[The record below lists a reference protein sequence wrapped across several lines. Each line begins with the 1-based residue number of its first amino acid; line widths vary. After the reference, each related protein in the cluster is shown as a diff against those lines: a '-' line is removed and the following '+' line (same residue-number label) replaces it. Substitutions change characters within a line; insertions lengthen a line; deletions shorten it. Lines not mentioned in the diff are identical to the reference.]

1 FNDQYIKVVRSNVR
15 NNRHFADNVIARTED
30 RLAALSQSKQSILL
44 GALVLL
50 ALLVLGA
57 LFLWKGRGG
66 RGARPK
72 RPSEGEGGLL
82 GPMDPSLGG
91 HPGRSG
97 DTAAQDRLMPEE
109 TEASILE
116 QLKTFEQGTQY
127 LQPNLSLAQLAVEFQ
142 VNTKYLSH
150 TINNHKGNDFNNYI
164 NGLRIQYIIQ
174 KLRENPEY
182 LNYKISYLSS
192 ECGFSSHSKF
202 SSAFKHVT
210 GHTPSAFSEKVRN

>member
-1 FNDQYIKVVRSNVR
+1 HLAKKEYNRAIGFLDKALDMSDSAGLPDFKADVYLNLAQYHKAVGNIDRYNHFNDQYIKVVRSNVR

-97 DTAAQDRLMPEE
+97 DTAAQDRLMSEE
-109 TEASILE
+109 TE
-116 QLKTFEQGTQY
+116 
-127 LQPNLSLAQLAVEFQ
+127 
-142 VNTKYLSH
+142 
-150 TINNHKGNDFNNYI
+150 
-164 NGLRIQYIIQ
+164 
-174 KLRENPEY
+174 
-182 LNYKISYLSS
+182 
-192 ECGFSSHSKF
+192 
-202 SSAFKHVT
+202 
-210 GHTPSAFSEKVRN
+210 